1 MALITSALTSAIVAF
16 AVTSMPILFSRKSK
30 RVKVK
35 ASNNGEKTIDYASFV
50 FWVIYGGGALFS
62 LIGVLDYWLS
72 DDPIAGIIFWVMGLI
87 LLLPALLLQFIDTSV
102 NWSSEYISGAK
113 SGVSLKKNRI
123 LWEDIISVKSHPNQ
137 TIELKDAAGKSV
149 VWSVYYNGW
158 HEIISDL
165 RRLRPDIDTT
175 DFE

>member
-16 AVTSMPILFSRKSK
+16 AVTSVPILFSRKSK

-35 ASNNGEKTIDYASFV
+35 ASYNGEKTIDYASFV
-50 FWVIYGGGALFS
+50 FWVIYGGGAIFS
-62 LIGVLDYWLS
+62 TIGVLVYWLS
-72 DDPIAGIIFWVMGLI
+72 DEPIAGIIFLVLGLI
-87 LLLPALLLQFIDTSV
+87 LLLPTLLLQFVDTSI

-123 LWEDIISVKSHPNQ
+123 LWEDIVSVESHPNQ
-137 TIELKDAAGKSV
+137 TIELKDSAGKSV

-158 HEIISDL
+158 HEIITDL
-165 RRLRPDIDTT
+165 QRLRPDIDTSSL
-175 DFE
+175 E